1 MAKVKEM
8 THLERGQAALADE
21 PVDRLP
27 VYPLACGVCRRL
39 IGDGTMTY
47 REWSTDPEKFAQA
60 FVAGQQKYNFDF
72 CVGLMDLSVM
82 AGDLGAKVRM
92 DEQNTPFVEGHLG
105 HTPEDYEKFAVPDI
119 TKGRTGTLIKG
130 TDLFTQRLKDQ
141 VVCSSFI
148 EGPLLALSQT
158 VGAEDLFMDMFD
170 CPDAIHKAL
179 KTMTEYDRE
188 IVKAFGQIDG
198 LSAVCWDYLWGNY
211 ACLGDDEYKEF
222 ELDYAMDLNNEV
234 KKNGMAV
241 AVHNCADLPHFE
253 TQIKTFGTVM
263 YSYAYYPQIEGSPD
277 INAVFDGGYADNC
290 LMVGQIDPQTFMR
303 SSVEETEQITKD
315 LCQEVKTALCKR
327 GLKSR
332 YCISSGCEVPPGLEC
347 RMEDIQAVVDATKKY
362 GQMEY

>member
-1 MAKVKEM
+1 MKVNKM
-8 THLERGQAALADE
+8 TPLERGQAALANE

-39 IGDGTMTY
+39 VGDGGMTY
-47 REWSTDPEKFAQA
+47 QDWCSDPEKFASA
-60 FVAGQQKYNFDF
+60 FIAGQNKYNFDY

-82 AGDLGAKVRM
+82 AGDLGAHVRM
-92 DEQNTPFVEGHLG
+92 DEQNTPFVDGHLG
-105 HTPEDYEKFAVPDI
+105 HTPEDYENLSVPDVN
-119 TKGRTGTLIKG
+119 KGRTDILIKG
-130 TDLFTQRLKDQ
+130 TELLTKALKDQ
-141 VVCSSFI
+141 VVCASFI

-170 CPDAIHKAL
+170 CPEAIHTAL

-188 IVKAFGQIDG
+188 IVKRFGQIDG
-198 LSAVCWDYLWGNY
+198 LGAVCWDYLWGNY
-211 ACLGDDEYKEF
+211 ACLGDEEYKEF

-234 KKNGMAV
+234 KNNGMAV
-241 AVHNCADLPHFE
+241 AVHNCADLPHLE

-263 YSYAYYPQIEGSPD
+263 YSYAYYPQIEGSPTVED
-277 INAVFDGGYADNC
+277 IFEGGYADRC

-303 SSVEETEQITKD
+303 NTAEETEEITKD
-315 LCQEVKTALCKR
+315 LCQEVKTAMCKR

-347 RMEDIQAVVDATKKY
+347 RMENIGAVVDATEKY
-362 GQMEY
+362 AQMEY